1 MKRKLIFIVFNL
13 LFCCA
18 TICAQE
24 PQKSELEQRAESE
37 LKSKNNTMA
46 RFYFIRAFED
56 YADKGQL
63 PQAVTCGTRGAALYY
78 QKESLYKEAF
88 DLLRRIDQTIIA
100 AKMNAAGNAALRYQT
115 AQERMQMYMKMR
127 RGESVRE
134 QLGIMEAHAN
144 AANDESVTSD
154 MLYNKAIYYY
164 TFGQNDKGNAVFR
177 EMASRLTAQK
187 EYDKVDEVYK
197 TLIANGLR
205 SGSANMV
212 AQSYSNYMA
221 WKDSVTEVKG
231 VEETDA
237 LKQQI
242 ADHEATIADQASTL
256 STRWMTIVGLGILSV
271 ALAAVLI
278 VGAIV
283 LMRFIVLSRKQKKNI
298 KLANESNALK
308 AKFISNISA
317 QLEPTLG
324 KLDSR
329 IPEVKAL
336 QDFSR
341 HIQTLSELESMDSDV
356 VESEEVQVLPFC
368 EGLVDEIRGKLKS
381 NVTLKMDV
389 PKMTAKFNKE
399 YVAHILRHLLNNAV
413 KYAPEGGSVSLEFK
427 KRGAHKFQ
435 FLVAD
440 TGQGI
445 PEEKR
450 DTVFAQFTKLNTFT
464 EGVGLGLSLCKRTI
478 IQMGGDIYLDEHY
491 HPGSR
496 FVITLPIQK

>member
-1 MKRKLIFIVFNL
+1 MRRKLFLIVMNL
-13 LFCCA
+13 LFCCVA
-18 TICAQE
+18 VCAQE
-24 PQKSELEQRAESE
+24 PQKSELEQRAEAE
-37 LKSKNNTMA
+37 IKNGNNTTA
-46 RFYFIRAFED
+46 RFYFIRAYED
-56 YADKGQL
+56 YANKGQMS
-63 PQAVTCGTRGAALYY
+63 QAVACGTRGAALYY
-78 QKESLYKEAF
+78 QKDNLYKEAF
-88 DLLRRIDQTIIA
+88 DLLRRIDQTVMA
-100 AKMNAAGNAALRYQT
+100 ANLNAAGNAALRYQT
-115 AQERMQMYMKMR
+115 TKERMQMYMKMR

-144 AANDESVTSD
+144 AANDESVTND
-154 MLYNKAIYYY
+154 LLYNKAIYYY

-177 EMASRLTAQK
+177 EMAGKLTAQK

-221 WKDSVTEVKG
+221 WKDSVSEVKRID
-231 VEETDA
+231 ETDA

-242 ADHEATIADQASTL
+242 AEHEATIADQVSTL
-256 STRWMTIVGLGILSV
+256 STRWMTIVGLSVLAV
-271 ALAAVLI
+271 ALAAVLV

-283 LMRFIVLSRKQKKNI
+283 LMRFIVLSRKQKKTI
-298 KLANESNALK
+298 RQANESNALK

-317 QLEPTLG
+317 QLGPTLG

-329 IPEVKAL
+329 LPEVRAL
-336 QDFSR
+336 QDFSS
-341 HIQTLSELESMDSDV
+341 HIQMLSELESTDSDA

-368 EGLVDEIRGKLKS
+368 EGLMDEIRGKVKA
-381 NVTLKMDV
+381 NVTLKLDV

-399 YVAHILRHLLNNAV
+399 YVTHILRHLLGNAA

-450 DTVFAQFTKLNTFT
+450 DDVFKPFLEIKDLTQ
-464 EGVGLGLSLCKRTI
+464 GDGLGLPICK
-478 IQMGGDIYLDEHY
+478 QMALKMNSDLFVDPDFTKGTRLVLDMC
-491 HPGSR
+491 S
-496 FVITLPIQK
+496 